1 MNLFPSSLLTCVLIG
16 SALTPSV
23 HAQAEPAQTNLSLLA
38 LPPRVQHPPLFL
50 LQKRRQLFLSK
61 SSQIALPALSKPLWR
76 SAGASPL
83 RPNLPQKARKL
94 QLAASCPAIPVC
106 CRPIGRTGEK
116 TWHRNVSIRAFSVN
130 ITPASFKERQFLVV
144 NLTPKEIAGE
154 IGGKRVAFPPGK
166 PVFVTP
172 KANVAEDLCHAMFLT
187 REAEKPWKPFFSTNW
202 PLKDK
207 IRGLVF
213 FYQDPSGRKIL
224 MHTVSDFL

>member
-1 MNLFPSSLLTCVLIG
+1 MNFFPSSLLTFVLIG
-16 SALTPSV
+16 GALAPSA

-50 LQKRRQLFLSK
+50 LQEDKTTLPVEIVANRLTGPFKATVEKRWRFSLA
-61 SSQIALPALSKPLWR
+61 SQPAAEGAKLP
-76 SAGASPL
+76 
-83 RPNLPQKARKL
+83 
-94 QLAASCPAIPVC
+94 LAASCPAIRSAADQLVVLVKKP
-106 CRPIGRTGEK
+106 GTE
-116 TWHRNVSIRAFSVN
+116 TAYRAFAVN
-130 ITPASFKERQFLVV
+130 INPASFQERQFLVV

-154 IGGKRVAFPPGK
+154 VGGARVAFPPGK

-187 REAEKPWKPFFSTNW
+187 REGEKPWKPFFSTNW

-224 MHTVSDFL
+224 IHTVTDFL

>member
-1 MNLFPSSLLTCVLIG
+1 MNLLHSSLLTCVLIG
-16 SALTPSV
+16 SALTPSA

-38 LPPRVQHPPLFL
+38 LPPRVKHPPLFL
-50 LQKRRQLFLSK
+50 VQQENATIPLEIAANRLTGPFKATVDKRWRFSLT
-61 SSQIALPALSKPLWR
+61 SQPAEKD
-76 SAGASPL
+76 G
-83 RPNLPQKARKL
+83 KL
-94 QLAASCPAIPVC
+94 QLAASCPAIRSASDQLVVLVKK
-106 CRPIGRTGEK
+106 TGA
-116 TWHRNVSIRAFSVN
+116 NMSYGAFSVD
-130 ITPASFKERQFLVV
+130 IDRTSFKERQFLVV

-154 IGGKRVAFPPGK
+154 VGGKRIAFPPGK

-224 MHTVSDFL
+224 IHTVSDFL